1 MPKSKVNV
9 SAKETEPTAQ
19 PETGKTLEL
28 TVKDRL
34 LLGEFFP
41 ERGSLIDQWTAKDI
55 ASKIE
60 IGLAERKEI
69 GLRVDGNR
77 WIWDEKKSKV
87 LKVALG
93 QVEVQFLKDQVDRIN
108 RASVQGQSGF
118 TQETA
123 EVAKKIKGL

>member
-1 MPKSKVNV
+1 VNV

-69 GLRVDGNR
+69 GLRVDDNR

-87 LKVALG
+87 LNVALG
-93 QVEVQFLKDQVDRIN
+93 QVEVQFLKDLVDRIN

-123 EVAKKIKGL
+123 EVAKKIKAL